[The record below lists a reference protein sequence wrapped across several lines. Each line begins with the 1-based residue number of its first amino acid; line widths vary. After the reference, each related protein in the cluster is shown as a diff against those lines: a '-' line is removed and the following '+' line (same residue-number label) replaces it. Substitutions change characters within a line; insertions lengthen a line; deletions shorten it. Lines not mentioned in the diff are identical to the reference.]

1 MTPIRA
7 TRRGAT
13 LIELLVVMSIAA
25 ALGAMALM
33 LLPSVANSDYT
44 LKGAAELQ
52 STCKIAQGMAGA
64 ARLPRGVRLLV
75 PPGGTV
81 AQEMQYL
88 EAPPVMVA
96 DPQVLVGGTSGP
108 RVQFQY
114 ELYSG
119 SEAPLPLPDSQWPP
133 SRGNPPAGTIKQR
146 HCYIYGLNPDQAAQ
160 VTDGATLVL
169 PNLGSWTR
177 IKSPLG
183 VSASAN
189 NPPGALANYEVIL
202 DVYPDAALGAGT
214 TYLAYHFGIYG
225 VPVPLLAEPT
235 ILLPKS
241 IGIDL
246 AVSYP
251 AGQVGKNYDIL
262 FAPSGQTVT
271 TYGTLTTTG
280 LTANTGV
287 FLWVRDVTKVT
298 NPNNAAKPNSMYYT
312 TLPPPAPPTDIATP
326 AEYASAFRR
335 GGEQQIVGIRNG
347 LIGSAPVLWPDAAG
361 NFLPV
366 GQTPFSLA
374 RNKLN

>member
-96 DPQVLVGGTSGP
+96 DPQVLVGNRPNNLQGTAGP
-108 RVQFQY
+108 QVLFQY
-114 ELYSG
+114 DLYLG
-119 SEAPLPLPDSQWPP
+119 P
-133 SRGNPPAGTIKQR
+133 NPPAGTIQNR

-298 NPNNAAKPNSMYYT
+298 NPNNAAKPNSMF
-312 TLPPPAPPTDIATP
+312 PADFSTP
-326 AEYASAFRR
+326 AFYADGFRR

>member
-96 DPQVLVGGTSGP
+96 DPQVLVGNRPNNLQGTAGP
-108 RVQFQY
+108 QVLFQY

-177 IKSPLG
+177 IKSG
-183 VSASAN
+183 IAAN
-189 NPPGALANYEVIL
+189 NEVIL

-298 NPNNAAKPNSMYYT
+298 NPNNAAKLNSMYYT
-312 TLPPPAPPTDIATP
+312 TKPPPAPPTDIATP
-326 AEYASAFRR
+326 AEYGTAFRR

-347 LIGSAPVLWPDAAG
+347 LIGSAPVLWPDSSG
-361 NFLPV
+361 NYTSTEP
-366 GQTPFSLA
+366 TPFWLA
-374 RNKLN
+374 IKKLN

>member
-96 DPQVLVGGTSGP
+96 DPQVLVAKPGDTSNGVNTRDGP
-108 RVQFQY
+108 RVQF
-114 ELYSG
+114 LYTLSAG
-119 SEAPLPLPDSQWPP
+119 GTVV
-133 SRGNPPAGTIKQR
+133 SRQ
-146 HCYIYGLNPDQAAQ
+146 CYIYGLNPDQAAQ

-312 TLPPPAPPTDIATP
+312 TSPPPAPPTDIATAP
-326 AEYASAFRR
+326 DYASAFRR

-347 LIGSAPVLWPDAAG
+347 LVGSAPVLWPDAAG